1 MRVVVALT
9 VLLFL
14 VAGAWWWSGVPRTP
28 KELYEARCSACHAL
42 ADLSRHRPEELVAII
57 DTGGGARDH
66 RVSERAQGAL
76 SPRARPVKI
85 RTIVPPRRETVL

>member
-42 ADLSRHRPEELVAII
+42 ADLSRHRPEELVTII
-57 DTGGGARDH
+57 DTMRHRNGAAS
-66 RVSERAQGAL
+66 VIGEAEAQEIIGYL
-76 SPRARPVKI
+76 KGLKEP
-85 RTIVPPRRETVL
+85 